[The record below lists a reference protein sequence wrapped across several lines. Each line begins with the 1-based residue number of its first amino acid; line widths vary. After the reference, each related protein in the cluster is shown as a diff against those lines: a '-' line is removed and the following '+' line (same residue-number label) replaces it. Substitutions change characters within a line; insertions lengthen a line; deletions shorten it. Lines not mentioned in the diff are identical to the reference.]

1 MSSSH
6 LVEFKGNVTLS
17 HIPSVVLGAPVLKD
31 LRKSVCP
38 QFPKDSGKASSVKL
52 LQCLENWVKRG
63 SEAVYRRCRKQ

>member
-6 LVEFKGNVTLS
+6 LVEFKGSVALS
-17 HIPSVVLGAPVLKD
+17 HIPSMVLGTPVLKD

-52 LQCLENWVKRG
+52 LQCLVNWVKRG
-63 SEAVYRRCRKQ
+63 SEAVYRLCRKQ